1 MRVTKETTML
11 KTVLLGAVAAA
22 LAAVLVLPSK
32 LDAYGACRTTS
43 YSRGGYGGGYSGSRT
58 TTYTGSG
65 GGSATRTST
74 YSGSGGYGGGY
85 SGSRTTTVSGS
96 SSGGVNPYVRESQS
110 NYAGTVGTGYMA
122 GEYHQVGGYGY
133 VR

>member
-1 MRVTKETTML
+1 ML
-11 KTVLLGAVAAA
+11 KSILLGTVAAA
-22 LAAVLVLPSK
+22 LCVLALPSE
-32 LDAYGACRTTS
+32 LDAYGACRSTS

-74 YSGSGGYGGGY
+74 YSGSGGYGGGA

-96 SSGGVNPYVRESQS
+96 SNRGVNPYVRESQS

>member
-1 MRVTKETTML
+1 ML
-11 KTVLLGAVAAA
+11 RTILLGTVAAA
-22 LAAVLVLPSK
+22 LAVLALPSE

-43 YSRGGYGGGYSGSRT
+43 YSRGGGGGSYGGSRT
-58 TTYTGSG
+58 TTYNGAYGGSASRTTTASGSYG
-65 GGSATRTST
+65 GGSA
-74 YSGSGGYGGGY
+74 

-96 SSGGVNPYVRESQS
+96 SNGGVNPYVRESQS

>member
-1 MRVTKETTML
+1 MTML
-11 KTVLLGAVAAA
+11 KSVMLGAVAAA
-22 LAAVLVLPSK
+22 LAVLVLPSE

-58 TTYTGSG
+58 TTYAGAY
-65 GGSATRTST
+65 GGSATRTT
-74 YSGSGGYGGGY
+74 TASGSYGAGG
-85 SGSRTTTVSGS
+85 SASRTTTVSGS
-96 SSGGVNPYVRESQS
+96 SNGGVNPYVRESQS

>member
-1 MRVTKETTML
+1 ML
-11 KTVLLGAVAAA
+11 KTVVLGAIAAA
-22 LAAVLVLPSK
+22 LCVLALPSE
-32 LDAYGACRTTS
+32 LDAYGACRSTS
-43 YSRGGYGGGYSGSRT
+43 YSRGGYGGGSYGGTRTATYS
-58 TTYTGSG
+58 GSG

-74 YSGSGGYGGGY
+74 HSGSVSGGGGSASGTRTYSSQGGY
-85 SGSRTTTVSGS
+85 S
-96 SSGGVNPYVRESQS
+96 SSGGVNPYVRASQS